1 MSKKLALVLVIIAG
15 LMFGLASL
23 TNKPNKNQQSM
34 TNSPDSLSSMVGKP
48 APDFS
53 LQDQNGKL
61 FKLSDMRG
69 KRVVL
74 FFNEGIMC
82 YPACWNQM
90 ASLGA
95 DSKLNSELVVSASI
109 VNDQADQWT
118 QALKKMPELG
128 KGTILL
134 DTDKKVSQ
142 RYGMLSLP
150 SSMHKGGM
158 PGHTYLVIDGNGIV
172 RYTFD
177 DPQMGIRNDQIIEE
191 VDKI

>member
-1 MSKKLALVLVIIAG
+1 MSKKLALILVVIAG
-15 LMFGLASL
+15 LMLGLLAL
-23 TNKPNKNQQSM
+23 TNKPNKNQEHM
-34 TNSPDSLSSMVGKP
+34 TNSPDSLNSMVGKP

-53 LQDQNGKL
+53 LQDQNGKS

-69 KRVVL
+69 KKVVL

-95 DSKLNSELVVSASI
+95 DSKLNSKQVVSASI
-109 VNDQADQWT
+109 VNDQVDQWT

-150 SSMHKGGM
+150 SSMHRGSM
-158 PGHTYLVIDGNGIV
+158 PGHTYLVIDENGIV
-172 RYTFD
+172 RYTLD
-177 DPQMGIRNDQIIEE
+177 DPQMGIRNGEIIKE

>member
-1 MSKKLALVLVIIAG
+1 MSKKLVLTLVVIAG
-15 LMFGLASL
+15 LMLGLAAL
-23 TNKPNKNQQSM
+23 VNKPNKNQEHM
-34 TNSPDSLSSMVGKP
+34 TNSPDSLNSMVGKP

-69 KRVVL
+69 KKVVL

-95 DSKLNSELVVSASI
+95 DSKLNSKQVISASI
-109 VNDQADQWT
+109 VNDQADKWT

-150 SSMHKGGM
+150 SSMHRGSM
-158 PGHTYLVIDGNGIV
+158 PGHTYLVIDENGIV
-172 RYTFD
+172 RYTLD
-177 DPQMGIRNDQIIEE
+177 DPQMGIRNDEIIKE

>member
-1 MSKKLALVLVIIAG
+1 MSKKLALILVIIAS

-23 TNKPNKNQQSM
+23 TNKPNKNQESV
-34 TNSPDSLSSMVGKP
+34 TTSPDSLSSMVGKP

-61 FKLSDMRG
+61 FKLSDMKG
-69 KRVVL
+69 KKVVL

-95 DSKLNSELVVSASI
+95 DSKLNTEQVVSASI

-118 QALKKMPELG
+118 QALKKMPELR

-150 SSMHKGGM
+150 SSMHRGSM
-158 PGHTYLVIDGNGIV
+158 PGHTYLVIDVSGII
-172 RYTFD
+172 RYTLD
-177 DPQMGIRNDQIIEE
+177 DPQMGIRNDQIIKE

>member
-1 MSKKLALVLVIIAG
+1 MSKKLALILIIIAG
-15 LMFGLASL
+15 LMFGLAAL
-23 TNKPNKNQQSM
+23 TNKPGKNQGH
-34 TNSPDSLSSMVGKP
+34 TTGSPESLSSMVGKP

-61 FKLSDMRG
+61 FRLSDMRG
-69 KRVVL
+69 KKVIL

-95 DSKLNSELVVSASI
+95 DSKFNSERVISASI
-109 VNDQADQWT
+109 VNDQIDQWT
-118 QALKKMPELG
+118 QALQKMPELG

-142 RYGMLSLP
+142 RYGMLTLP
-150 SSMHKGGM
+150 SSMHRGSM
-158 PGHTYLVIDGNGIV
+158 PGHTYLVIDGSGIV
-172 RYTFD
+172 RYTLD
-177 DPQMGIRNDQIIEE
+177 DPQMGIRNGEIIKE

>member
-1 MSKKLALVLVIIAG
+1 MSKKLALTLVVIAG
-15 LMFGLASL
+15 LMLGLAAL
-23 TNKPNKNQQSM
+23 TNKPNKNQEHM
-34 TNSPDSLSSMVGKP
+34 TSSPDSLSSMVGKP

-53 LQDQNGKL
+53 LQDQNGKS

-69 KRVVL
+69 KKVVL

-90 ASLGA
+90 AALGA
-95 DSKLNSELVVSASI
+95 DPKLNSKQVVSASI

-150 SSMHKGGM
+150 SSMHRGSM
-158 PGHTYLVIDGNGIV
+158 PGHTYLVIDENGIV

-177 DPQMGIRNDQIIEE
+177 DPQMGIRNDEIIKEI
-191 VDKI
+191 DKI

>member
-1 MSKKLALVLVIIAG
+1 MSKKLALILVIIAS

-23 TNKPNKNQQSM
+23 TNKPNKNQESV

-61 FKLSDMRG
+61 FKLSDMKG
-69 KRVVL
+69 KKVVL

-95 DSKLNSELVVSASI
+95 DSKLNSEQVVSASI

-150 SSMHKGGM
+150 SSMHRGSM
-158 PGHTYLVIDGNGIV
+158 PGHTYLVIDVSGII
-172 RYTFD
+172 RYTLD
-177 DPQMGIRNDQIIEE
+177 DPQMGIRNDQIIKE

>member
-1 MSKKLALVLVIIAG
+1 MSKRLALILVVIAS

-23 TNKPNKNQQSM
+23 TNKPNKNQESM

-61 FKLSDMRG
+61 FKLSDMKG
-69 KRVVL
+69 KKVVL

-82 YPACWNQM
+82 YPACWKQM

-150 SSMHKGGM
+150 SSMHRGSM
-158 PGHTYLVIDGNGIV
+158 PGHTYLVIDVSGII
-172 RYTFD
+172 RYTLD
-177 DPQMGIRNDQIIEE
+177 DPQMGIRNDQIIKE

>member
-1 MSKKLALVLVIIAG
+1 MSKKLALTLVAIAG
-15 LMFGLASL
+15 LMFGLAAL
-23 TNKPNKNQQSM
+23 TNKPNKNQEHI
-34 TNSPDSLSSMVGKP
+34 TNSSDSLSSMVGKP

-69 KRVVL
+69 KKVVL

-95 DSKLNSELVVSASI
+95 DSKLNSKQVVSASI

-142 RYGMLSLP
+142 KYGMLSLP
-150 SSMHKGGM
+150 SSMHRGSM
-158 PGHTYLVIDGNGIV
+158 PGHTYLVIDESGIV

-177 DPQMGIRNDQIIEE
+177 DPQMGIRNGEIIKE

>member
-1 MSKKLALVLVIIAG
+1 MSKKLVLILVVIAG
-15 LMFGLASL
+15 LMLGLAAL
-23 TNKPNKNQQSM
+23 TNKPNKNQEH
-34 TNSPDSLSSMVGKP
+34 TANTPDSLSSMVGKP

-53 LQDQNGKL
+53 LQDQNGKS

-69 KRVVL
+69 KKVVL

-95 DSKLNSELVVSASI
+95 DSKLNSKQVVSASI

-150 SSMHKGGM
+150 SSMHRGSM
-158 PGHTYLVIDGNGIV
+158 PGHTYLVIDENGIV
-172 RYTFD
+172 RYTLD
-177 DPQMGIRNDQIIEE
+177 DPQMGIRNDEIIKEI
-191 VDKI
+191 DKI

>member
-1 MSKKLALVLVIIAG
+1 
-15 LMFGLASL
+15 MFGLAAL
-23 TNKPNKNQQSM
+23 TNKPNKNQEHTAS
-34 TNSPDSLSSMVGKP
+34 SPDSLSSMVGKP

-53 LQDQNGKL
+53 LQDQNGKS

-69 KRVVL
+69 KKVVL

-95 DSKLNSELVVSASI
+95 DSKLNSEQVVSASI
-109 VNDQADQWT
+109 VNDQVDQWT

-134 DTDKKVSQ
+134 DTDRKVSQ

-150 SSMHKGGM
+150 SSMHRGSM
-158 PGHTYLVIDGNGIV
+158 PGHTYLVIDENGIV
-172 RYTFD
+172 RYTLD
-177 DPQMGIRNDQIIEE
+177 DPQMGIRNDEIIKEI
-191 VDKI
+191 DKI

>member
-1 MSKKLALVLVIIAG
+1 MSKRLALILVVIAS

-23 TNKPNKNQQSM
+23 TNKPNKNQESM

-61 FKLSDMRG
+61 FKLSDMKG
-69 KRVVL
+69 KKVVL

-95 DSKLNSELVVSASI
+95 DSKLNSEQVVSASI

-150 SSMHKGGM
+150 SSMHRGSM

-172 RYTFD
+172 RYTLD
-177 DPQMGIRNDQIIEE
+177 DPQMGIRNDQIIKE